1 MRREPAQL
9 SDATVQPVLF
19 TILFVYIFG
28 AAMTIPG
35 GSYKDFAI
43 GGLVTMNLTTA
54 SMGTAVG
61 LSSDLSHRGDQPL
74 PHAADA
80 AQRDPRRPHARPTCW
95 PSVLCGT
102 IVLSPATS
110 IGWRPGNGRSSA

>member
-1 MRREPAQL
+1 MSVTTLDPRTLTTPDDQSPLGRLGGWWRDAWVLTKRNLIHVRREPAQM

-28 AAMTIPG
+28 AAMRIPG

-61 LSSDLSHRGDQPL
+61 
-74 PHAADA
+74 
-80 AQRDPRRPHARPTCW
+80 
-95 PSVLCGT
+95 
-102 IVLSPATS
+102 I
-110 IGWRPGNGRSSA
+110 